1 MALSI
6 FLLIAGIFILFF
18 GAEWTVKGSSNI
30 AMFLGI
36 RPIII
41 GLTIV
46 SIGTSLPELVVS
58 VVAAINKSKDI
69 ALGNIIGSNIANIG
83 LVLGLSAM
91 IKPLQISLST
101 IKKEIPI
108 MIGVSLLLYFLAFD
122 KLISPVDGF
131 ILFVGIV
138 LFIFYCIYDAKHNTE
153 QSKDINQ
160 DDESSEKKKYSLA
173 HELLITIVGLVE
185 IVLGAKLMVDS
196 AIFIARILGLSEL
209 FIGMTIVAVG
219 TSLPELATSMVA
231 AYKGKMEISVGNVIG
246 SNIFNICM
254 VIGLVSMISPFRVD
268 QLILNREF
276 LIMLAFSI
284 LVLPLAMH
292 GKTLTRA
299 KGTLFFL
306 GYGCFIWFTL

>member
-1 MALSI
+1 MTLSI
-6 FLLIAGIFILFF
+6 FLLVVGILILYL
-18 GAEWTVKGSSNI
+18 GANWTVEGSSNI
-30 AMFLGI
+30 AMSLGI

-91 IKPLQISLST
+91 IKPLKISRST

-108 MIGVSLLLYFLAFD
+108 MIGVSLLFYLLAFD
-122 KLISPVDGF
+122 KKISVVDGF
-131 ILFVGIV
+131 ILFIGII
-138 LFIFYCIYDAKHNTE
+138 LFIIYCIYNAKHNKE
-153 QSKDINQ
+153 QPEGIIQ
-160 DDESSEKKKYSLA
+160 DLESSLGKKYSLA
-173 HELLITIVGLVE
+173 HELLITTAGL
-185 IVLGAKLMVDS
+185 IGIILGAKLMVDS
-196 AIFIARILGLSEL
+196 AVFLARSFGLSEL

-219 TSLPELATSMVA
+219 TSLPELATSMAA

-254 VIGLVSMISPFRVD
+254 VIGLVSMISPFIVD

-284 LVLPLAMH
+284 LLLPLAIHKM
-292 GKTLTRA
+292 TLTRT
-299 KGTLFFL
+299 KGALLFL
-306 GYGCFIWFTL
+306 GYGWFIWFTI

>member
-108 MIGVSLLLYFLAFD
+108 MIGVSLLLYFLAFV

>member
-101 IKKEIPI
+101 IKKAIPI

>member
-1 MALSI
+1 MTLSI
-6 FLLIAGIFILFF
+6 FLLIAGIFILYF
-18 GAEWTVKGSSNI
+18 GANWTVKGSSNI

-91 IKPLQISLST
+91 IKSLKISRST

-108 MIGVSLLLYFLAFD
+108 MIGVSLSLYLLAFD
-122 KLISPVDGF
+122 KKISAVDGF
-131 ILFVGIV
+131 ILFIGIV
-138 LFIFYCIYDAKHNTE
+138 LFIIYCIYDAKHNKE
-153 QSKDINQ
+153 QSEGITQ
-160 DDESSEKKKYSLA
+160 DLESSSKKKYSLA
-173 HELLITIVGLVE
+173 YELLITTVGLIG

-196 AIFIARILGLSEL
+196 AVFLARTLGLSEL

-254 VIGLVSMISPFRVD
+254 VIGLVSMVSPFIVD

-284 LVLPLAMH
+284 LLLPLAMH
-292 GKTLTRA
+292 KMTLTRT
-299 KGTLFFL
+299 KGVLFFL
-306 GYGCFIWFTL
+306 GYGWFIWFTI

>member
-1 MALSI
+1 MTLSI
-6 FLLIAGIFILFF
+6 FQFTAGIVILYL

-83 LVLGLSAM
+83 LVLGLSAI
-91 IKPLQISLST
+91 IKPLKISTPT

-108 MIGVSLLLYFLAFD
+108 MIGVSLLLYVLAMD
-122 KLISPVDGF
+122 NKISQMDGI
-131 ILFVGIV
+131 ILFIGIV
-138 LFIFYCIYDAKHNTE
+138 LFIVYCVYDARHSN
-153 QSKDINQ
+153 
-160 DDESSEKKKYSLA
+160 ESGEGIAGDLNSIAKKKRSVRY
-173 HELLITIVGLVE
+173 ELLITFVGLIG

-196 AIFIARILGLSEL
+196 AVFIARTFGLSEL
-209 FIGMTIVAVG
+209 FIGMTIVAIG

-231 AYKGKMEISVGNVIG
+231 AYEGKMEISVGNVIG

-254 VIGLVSMISPFRVD
+254 VIGLVSIISPFDVD
-268 QLILNREF
+268 RLTLNREF

-284 LVLPLAMH
+284 LVLPLAIH
-292 GKTLTRA
+292 NKTLTRT
-299 KGTLFFL
+299 KGMLFFF
-306 GYGCFIWFTL
+306 GYGWFIWFTI